1 MGRSLGNGKAA
12 VRCHLERRNVIFLAV
27 ALLLCLYQLYQVGL
41 YLYSNLP
48 VTKFPVNGSERNNND
63 KNTSGVKVKKWTD
76 DKDDASIT
84 ATINAVH
91 EFICN
96 SAPPKDWAY
105 LCSGNFVKTATR
117 LLMEGEKV
125 SIVQFGAHVGFE
137 ENDPLASGLSGILHT
152 VINITNATELRTHFH
167 WTFVEPSPP
176 NFKGLE
182 ANIKKNAHICDM
194 KSINVAVVSDL
205 AENPG
210 EMVFYGI
217 SDSIDPETG
226 MLHTLLMAYDI
237 KYHTIPVSFISN
249 HSSVHT
255 FNISRV

>member
-1 MGRSLGNGKAA
+1 MGKPPSVVIKI
-12 VRCHLERRNVIFLAV
+12 RNIIFLAV
-27 ALLLCLYQLYQVGL
+27 VLLLCLYRLYQGL
-41 YLYSNLP
+41 YLYSNIP
-48 VTKFPVNGSERNNND
+48 VTKFPLNGSERNSG
-63 KNTSGVKVKKWTD
+63 KNVAGVKVKKWAD

-96 SAPPKDWAY
+96 SGPPKEWAY

-117 LLMEGEKV
+117 LLIEGEQV
-125 SIVQFGAHVGFE
+125 NVVQIGAHVGFE
-137 ENDPLASGLSGILHT
+137 ENDPLASGLSSILHT

-226 MLHTLLMAYDI
+226 TFHTLSMAYDI
-237 KYHTIPVSFISN
+237 RYHTIPVSFISN